1 MEQQQE
7 ILPPTQPPQ
16 ASPKKGIAL
25 PLFLMLWPI
34 PLLVVAIISYALL
47 SFFIPQDS
55 PIKTITNVLLFIIGS
70 GTIVFGPISFVIG
83 LVLLIQRKSK

>member
-7 ILPPTQPPQ
+7 ILPPTQPQ
-16 ASPKKGIAL
+16 ASSKKGIAL

-83 LVLLIQRKSK
+83 LVLLVQRKSK